1 MKVHLWKI
9 ASLLQILQRI
19 IVEIEKDE
27 KLHDKLK
34 IIDKFVQNVKPY
46 LNIFS
51 DGNTL
56 NPWPL
61 SVMIIQIMI
70 IIAG

>member
-19 IVEIEKDE
+19 IVEIEKNE

-51 DGNTL
+51 DENTL
-56 NPWPL
+56 NPWLL
-61 SVMIIQIMI
+61 SVMIIQISMI
-70 IIAG
+70 IVG